1 MSCAYFLEGKPL
13 SEALKFSSKDI
24 KGWLERETGSI
35 FVPVHAKAQ
44 RLLDEMRKTLDN
56 LTEVSKMLLD
66 NSGKEIEKRNM
77 KTYRRARALNKLAR
91 LFLDRMRLIKVPD
104 KVSYDSFSKFVQET
118 QKAFTVTDVDVR
130 NWFPRISPFFILDR
144 RKFLVI
150 FERAKESLKDLNN
163 FLVKEYVKTKTLEE
177 TFQLIDKLLALE
189 QQLGSLKEQRARTQ
203 NEKASIEMQM
213 AETRQ
218 KMVDLKGKGSISQL
232 SQTST
237 EIDAL
242 CLEVKNGL
250 QHLQKPFVKLLS
262 LATHGEGS
270 GLTPEE
276 LAKLNQYLENPFE
289 ALSTEVSGHPLLRQI
304 LLKLDRS
311 ISEGKLKLK
320 PEKVRKAEQAI
331 DNILKKNSLA
341 NLRQKCADA
350 ITRKTK
356 LSTSE
361 ELTMMQQDLLK
372 LQRQLENLARK
383 KGIVETEENS
393 VQKTVNETSER
404 IRNNKAEIE
413 KNILSFMAKSVRVE

>member
-1 MSCAYFLEGKPL
+1 M

-104 KVSYDSFSKFVQET
+104 KISYDSFSKFVQET

-189 QQLGSLKEQRARTQ
+189 QQLASLKEQRARTQ